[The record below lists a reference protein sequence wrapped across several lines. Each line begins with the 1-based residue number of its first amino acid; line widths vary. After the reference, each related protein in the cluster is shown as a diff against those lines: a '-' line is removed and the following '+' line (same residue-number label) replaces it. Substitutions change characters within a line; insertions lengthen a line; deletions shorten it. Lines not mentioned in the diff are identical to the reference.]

1 MCVFVEAAS
10 DADACV
16 TLEKEGAPFCLRYGF
31 IARHLEGLWS
41 VSGFE
46 LMLFGAMCD
55 LIALLRGQFATY
67 CVSNARKCKHTV
79 QLFTMD
85 TKILA
90 IVPAYNEQDNIIST
104 VEDLRAHAPWVDY
117 VVVDDGSRDDT
128 ARICREC
135 GYGLISLPANL
146 GLAGA
151 FQTGMKYAHRN
162 GYDYAIQFDADGQHS
177 AAYIERMVD
186 EARVAGSNIVIGS
199 RFCSRK
205 KPLSTRMLGSA
216 LITAMIRV
224 TTGRKI
230 QDPTSGMRLF
240 DSAMIPLFAE
250 ESDFGPEPDTVS
262 LLMRRGAKV
271 SEVQVEMRDRIA
283 GESYLNFTK
292 SVSYMIRMSISILFI
307 QWFRRKK

>member
-1 MCVFVEAAS
+1 MQQKV
-10 DADACV
+10 
-16 TLEKEGAPFCLRYGF
+16 
-31 IARHLEGLWS
+31 
-41 VSGFE
+41 
-46 LMLFGAMCD
+46 
-55 LIALLRGQFATY
+55 
-67 CVSNARKCKHTV
+67 
-79 QLFTMD
+79 
-85 TKILA
+85 LA
-90 IVPAYNEQDNIIST
+90 VIPAYNEEENIVST
-104 VEDLRAHAPWVDY
+104 IEDLRGNAPWVDY
-117 VVVDDGSRDDT
+117 VVINDGSKDATRS
-128 ARICREC
+128 ICEQR
-135 GYGLISLPANL
+135 GYNLISLPANL

-151 FQTGMKYAHRN
+151 FQTGMKYAHRS

-205 KPLSTRMLGSA
+205 KPLSARMLGSA
-216 LITAMIRV
+216 LITAMIKV